1 MKRKWLWF
9 FGLLTLSVGTITALA
24 LNSPALGGNIS
35 GQRLERLEA
44 SSQYRDGAFV
54 NIEPQASTKLT
65 WDYLYEQFFGDQVR
79 VPPSEIPVVP
89 INPDDLSRPPTP
101 GLRVIW
107 IGHAG
112 AMVEIDGQRLLF
124 DPVFSEYASPVQFA
138 GPKRFHPPPIAL
150 DDLDHI
156 DGVIISHDHYDH
168 LDMATTRH
176 LATKGTQFFVPL
188 GVGAHLEA
196 WGVPDAQIN
205 EMDWWEAI
213 TLGAVTINSTP
224 NRHYSG
230 RGLTDYKATLWSSWS
245 LIGTQH
251 RVFYS
256 GDTGYS
262 KLFKEIGRRMGPFD
276 LSIIKVGAYG
286 PGASWVDVHMS
297 PEDAVRVHLEIKGKQ
312 MLPVH
317 WGTFNMGIHAWD
329 EPIRRTTIAA
339 KAQGVDLLTPRIGE
353 LVTVGE
359 PIVSTR
365 WWEAVGPT
373 SD

>member
-1 MKRKWLWF
+1 
-9 FGLLTLSVGTITALA
+9 
-24 LNSPALGGNIS
+24 
-35 GQRLERLEA
+35 
-44 SSQYRDGAFV
+44 
-54 NIEPQASTKLT
+54 
-65 WDYLYEQFFGDQVR
+65 
-79 VPPSEIPVVP
+79 
-89 INPDDLSRPPTP
+89 
-101 GLRVIW
+101 
-107 IGHAG
+107 
-112 AMVEIDGQRLLF
+112 
-124 DPVFSEYASPVQFA
+124 
-138 GPKRFHPPPIAL
+138 
-150 DDLDHI
+150 
-156 DGVIISHDHYDH
+156 
-168 LDMATTRH
+168 MATTRH

-196 WGVPDAQIN
+196 WGVPNAQIN
-205 EMDWWEAI
+205 EMDWWESI
-213 TLGAVTINSTP
+213 TVGAVTINSTP

-245 LIGTQH
+245 LIGPRH

-286 PGASWVDVHMS
+286 PGASWVDIHMS

-329 EPIRRTTIAA
+329 EPIRRTVLAA

-365 WWEAVGPT
+365 WWEAVEPT